1 MTDKD
6 RVLIFDTTLRD
17 GEQSP
22 GCSMNLEEKLRV
34 GQALAALGVD
44 VIEAGFPAASPGD
57 FDAVQA
63 LAENVSGPV
72 ICGLARCNAGDIEA
86 TARALDRAAA
96 KRIHVFVAT
105 SAIHREHKLQMAKE
119 EIIRSAVEGVRL
131 ARTFC
136 DDVEFSPED
145 ASRTEP
151 EYLAEVVA
159 AAIGAGATTVNIP
172 DTVGY
177 TVPGEFSELF
187 RYLKSSVA
195 GIDDITLSVHCH
207 DDLGMAVA
215 NSLAAV
221 EAGARQVECT
231 INGIGERA
239 GNCSLEELVMAL
251 RTRAAYFGLTT
262 GVKTERLYPTCR
274 LVSTITGMPIPRNK
288 AIVGGNAFSHE
299 SGIHQHGML
308 RNTATYEIMSPKDV
322 GLNRSNLV
330 LGKHSG
336 RHAFRERINDLGFA
350 LDDVEL
356 NRAFAEFKKLAD
368 QKKEVFDSD
377 IESLVLHAE
386 IDRPGPWRLT
396 DLRIA
401 SGKGAFASAALGL
414 THVDGREV
422 REASVGDGP
431 IDAAFKAIER
441 ATGVEAPLMEFDVR
455 SVSIG
460 EDAQGEVA
468 VHVQCDGRDYRGLG
482 VSTDIT
488 EAGAL
493 AFLDVINRILR
504 ARERSAGLADRK
516 ASLAAGSI

>member
-1 MTDKD
+1 
-6 RVLIFDTTLRD
+6 L
-17 GEQSP
+17 
-22 GCSMNLEEKLRV
+22 
-34 GQALAALGVD
+34 
-44 VIEAGFPAASPGD
+44 
-57 FDAVQA
+57 
-63 LAENVSGPV
+63 
-72 ICGLARCNAGDIEA
+72 
-86 TARALDRAAA
+86 
-96 KRIHVFVAT
+96 
-105 SAIHREHKLQMAKE
+105 
-119 EIIRSAVEGVRL
+119 
-131 ARTFC
+131 
-136 DDVEFSPED
+136 
-145 ASRTEP
+145 
-151 EYLAEVVA
+151 
-159 AAIGAGATTVNIP
+159 
-172 DTVGY
+172 
-177 TVPGEFSELF
+177 
-187 RYLKSSVA
+187 
-195 GIDDITLSVHCH
+195 
-207 DDLGMAVA
+207 AVA

-221 EAGARQVECT
+221 GAGARQIECT

-239 GNCSLEELVMAL
+239 GNCALEEVVMAL